1 MEVAG
6 EGALPSPTATM
17 VVAAEEKCEGNSKT
31 QRQRELRKKKKK
43 ERNSPSSTWV
53 REGGRE
59 EMLGLPATIGRR
71 PPWALSNIYN
81 K

>member
-31 QRQRELRKKKKK
+31 QRQKELRKKKKK
-43 ERNSPSSTWV
+43 K
-53 REGGRE
+53 RETKPRYS
-59 EMLGLPATIGRR
+59 A
-71 PPWALSNIYN
+71 NFV
-81 K
+81 

>member
-31 QRQRELRKKKKK
+31 QRQRELRKKKKRDK
-43 ERNSPSSTWV
+43 QPFQH
-53 REGGRE
+53 
-59 EMLGLPATIGRR
+59 LGQGRR
-71 PPWALSNIYN
+71 KGEDAGIALQP
-81 K
+81 

>member
-31 QRQRELRKKKKK
+31 QRQRKLRKKKKRERETALPAPGSGK
-43 ERNSPSSTWV
+43 E
-53 REGGRE
+53 EGRRCWDC
-59 EMLGLPATIGRR
+59 PATIGR